1 MNFYYLTLSLDL
13 KKYCAIL
20 IIIIKFQTKIYT
32 GNLWRLSPISRKLVS
47 TTKSWFLWFIL
58 LYRRY
63 HVKHTVYICVYQHD
77 HGNNK
82 CTYTYIFLNKI
93 CTRTLS
99 VFDVGL
105 LCSSRAMFVQ
115 QISLLI
121 IIIKIF
127 QSIIQLQCIH
137 TAEILVYDFVLQ
149 V

>member
-1 MNFYYLTLSLDL
+1 ME
-13 KKYCAIL
+13 
-20 IIIIKFQTKIYT
+20 IIINFTKISFNYKV
-32 GNLWRLSPISRKLVS
+32 LIPIVYFVIPAVPS
-47 TTKSWFLWFIL
+47 IL
-58 LYRRY
+58 LNIQC
-63 HVKHTVYICVYQHD
+63 TCVYQHD

-137 TAEILVYDFVLQ
+137 TAEILV
-149 V
+149 